1 MIGHVLLWH
10 GYDRRPCRT
19 FWYASRS
26 AWREEKLPG
35 KSTILFCCRSAVD
48 DDDDEAGVRAGKR
61 RDNALML
68 LISAGA
74 RSIT

>member
-1 MIGHVLLWH
+1 MIWHVLLWH

-48 DDDDEAGVRAGKR
+48 DDDEAGVRAGKR